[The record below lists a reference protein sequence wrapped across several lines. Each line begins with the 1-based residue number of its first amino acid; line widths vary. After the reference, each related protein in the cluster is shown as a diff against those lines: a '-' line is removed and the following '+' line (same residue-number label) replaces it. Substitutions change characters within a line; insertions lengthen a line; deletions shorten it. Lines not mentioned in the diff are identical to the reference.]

1 MRCMQVDIRVLGS
14 LFCPREQWEE
24 VSYEESF
31 DAISIEF
38 SLGELHADTESLAEE
53 PEFMLS
59 ERDDISISVIGVSED
74 LPNYYPGHGNT
85 WEEFIAGLKE
95 VDGEEN
101 LTLAINI
108 NKRRVNN
115 RLSIYD
121 DNELINYIVKKD
133 FQSVLEVIDDLIIDD
148 CPLIFEVQKDHYPSF
163 RTSKFAFVSKGGVVD
178 LDDHTDEDALENV
191 IGNSKMICTNNL
203 ITTKLTPEFFQIEG
217 SGDDRQPF
225 QKVFNRL
232 GQLLLIC
239 YIASYAKIEGNSL
252 EFKISGYKTI
262 QQKIVFDD
270 LLNANIDISTLP
282 LYYLIFH
289 WLYKGGN
296 IYDKA
301 SIVRNIV
308 TLNIDEQ
315 GLLLNETT
323 FDSII
328 SNYNILEKKNVEQY
342 IGLRNEVAKQLR
354 VYQKEM
360 YDIVNG
366 FENDF
371 KTLFFGYMA
380 FVFTIVVIRVLA
392 KNVGEGVLIPNT
404 IIVLLMLYCAASLVY
419 QCYARSVLDGR
430 IRLFDRQ
437 YNKTRAFYSSLL
449 SENEL
454 NDLFTDKR
462 NKDGSYKAF
471 LKEREIHFDILWL
484 CVNVLTI
491 IALVII
497 WCFNEGWL

>member
-1 MRCMQVDIRVLGS
+1 MQVDIRDLGS

-31 DAISIEF
+31 DDISIEF

-53 PEFMLS
+53 PDFMLS
-59 ERDDISISVIGVSED
+59 ARDEISISVTGSSED
-74 LPNYYPGHGNT
+74 VPNYYPGHGNS
-85 WEEFIAGLKE
+85 WKEFVAGLKE

-115 RLSIYD
+115 KLSIYD

-133 FQSVLEVIDDLIIDD
+133 FQSVLEVIDELLIDD

-163 RTSKFAFVSKGGVVD
+163 KTSKFAFVSKGETLY
-178 LDDHTDEDALENV
+178 LDNNTDEDALKNV

-203 ITTKLTPEFFQIEG
+203 ITTRLTPEFFYIEG
-217 SGDDRQPF
+217 GGDERQAF
-225 QKVFNRL
+225 QKVFNHL
-232 GQLLLIC
+232 GILLLIC
-239 YIASYAKIEGNSL
+239 YIASFAKIEGNSL
-252 EFKISGYKTI
+252 EFKINGYKTI
-262 QQKIVFDD
+262 QQKIIFED
-270 LLNANIDISTLP
+270 LLNANIDISTLS
-282 LYYLIFH
+282 LYYQIFH

-301 SIVRNIV
+301 LIVRNII

-315 GLLLNETT
+315 DLLLNEMT

-328 SNYNILEKKNVEQY
+328 SNYNIYEKKNVEQY

-354 VYQKEM
+354 TYQKEM

-371 KTLFFGYMA
+371 KTIFFGYLA
-380 FVFTIVVIRVLA
+380 FIFTTVIIRVLA

-404 IIVLLMLYCAASLVY
+404 IIVLLMLYCAASLAY

-437 YNKTRAFYSSLL
+437 YNKTRAFYSGLL
-449 SENEL
+449 SGSEL
-454 NDLFTDKR
+454 NELFTDKR

-471 LKEREIHFDILWL
+471 LKEREVHFDILWL
-484 CVNVLTI
+484 CVNVLTV

>member
-1 MRCMQVDIRVLGS
+1 
-14 LFCPREQWEE
+14 
-24 VSYEESF
+24 
-31 DAISIEF
+31 
-38 SLGELHADTESLAEE
+38 
-53 PEFMLS
+53 ML
-59 ERDDISISVIGVSED
+59 
-74 LPNYYPGHGNT
+74 
-85 WEEFIAGLKE
+85 
-95 VDGEEN
+95 
-101 LTLAINI
+101 NI
-108 NKRRVNN
+108 K
-115 RLSIYD
+115 
-121 DNELINYIVKKD
+121 
-133 FQSVLEVIDDLIIDD
+133 ID
-148 CPLIFEVQKDHYPSF
+148 
-163 RTSKFAFVSKGGVVD
+163 R
-178 LDDHTDEDALENV
+178 
-191 IGNSKMICTNNL
+191 
-203 ITTKLTPEFFQIEG
+203 
-217 SGDDRQPF
+217 
-225 QKVFNRL
+225 
-232 GQLLLIC
+232 
-239 YIASYAKIEGNSL
+239 
-252 EFKISGYKTI
+252 
-262 QQKIVFDD
+262 
-270 LLNANIDISTLP
+270 STLP
-282 LYYLIFH
+282 LYYQIFH

-301 SIVRNIV
+301 SIVRNII

-328 SNYNILEKKNVEQY
+328 SNYNIFEKKNVEQY

-371 KTLFFGYMA
+371 KTIFFGYMA
-380 FVFTIVVIRVLA
+380 FVFTTVIIRALA

-437 YNKTRAFYSSLL
+437 YNKTRAFYSELL

-454 NDLFTDKR
+454 NELFTDKR

-471 LKEREIHFDILWL
+471 LKEREVHFDMLWL

-497 WCFNEGWL
+497 WRFNEGWL

>member
-1 MRCMQVDIRVLGS
+1 MRSMQVDIRDLGS
-14 LFCPREQWEE
+14 LFCPREQWDE

-31 DAISIEF
+31 DDISIEF
-38 SLGELHADTESLAEE
+38 SLGELHADSESLAEE

-59 ERDDISISVIGVSED
+59 ERDEISISVTGASED
-74 LPNYYPGHGNT
+74 VPNYYPAHGNT

-108 NKRRVNN
+108 NKRRVDN

-133 FQSVLEVIDDLIIDD
+133 FQSVLDVIDDLITDD
-148 CPLIFEVQKDHYPSF
+148 CPLFFEVQKDHYQSF
-163 RTSKFAFVSKGGVVD
+163 RTSKFAFVSEGGVVD
-178 LDDHTDEDALENV
+178 FDNHTNEDALENV

-203 ITTKLTPEFFQIEG
+203 KITKLTPEFFQIEG
-217 SGDDRQPF
+217 GGDEKQAF

-252 EFKISGYKTI
+252 EFKIYGYKTI
-262 QQKIVFDD
+262 QQKIGYVD
-270 LLNANIDISTLP
+270 LLNTNIDISTLP
-282 LYYLIFH
+282 LYYQIFH

-328 SNYNILEKKNVEQY
+328 SN
-342 IGLRNEVAKQLR
+342 
-354 VYQKEM
+354 
-360 YDIVNG
+360 
-366 FENDF
+366 
-371 KTLFFGYMA
+371 
-380 FVFTIVVIRVLA
+380 
-392 KNVGEGVLIPNT
+392 
-404 IIVLLMLYCAASLVY
+404 
-419 QCYARSVLDGR
+419 
-430 IRLFDRQ
+430 
-437 YNKTRAFYSSLL
+437 
-449 SENEL
+449 
-454 NDLFTDKR
+454 
-462 NKDGSYKAF
+462 
-471 LKEREIHFDILWL
+471 
-484 CVNVLTI
+484 
-491 IALVII
+491 
-497 WCFNEGWL
+497 

>member
-1 MRCMQVDIRVLGS
+1 MQVDIRNIGS
-14 LFCPREQWEE
+14 LFCPEEQWEE
-24 VSYEESF
+24 VSFEESF
-31 DAISIEF
+31 DIISIEIT
-38 SLGELHADTESLAEE
+38 LGELQTDTESLAEE

-59 ERDDISISVIGVSED
+59 ERDEISISVTGASED
-74 LPNYYPGHGNT
+74 VPNYYPGHSST
-85 WEEFIAGLKE
+85 WEEFVTGLKE

-115 RLSIYD
+115 RLSIYND
-121 DNELINYIVKKD
+121 SELINYIIKKD
-133 FQSVLEVIDDLIIDD
+133 LQSVLEILDDLIIDD
-148 CPLIFEVQKDHYPSF
+148 QPLVFEVQKDHYPSF
-163 RTSKFAFVSKGGVVD
+163 RTCKFAVVSKEED
-178 LDDHTDEDALENV
+178 MDFDNHADEDILERV
-191 IGNSKMICTNNL
+191 IDNSRMICTNNL
-203 ITTKLTPEFFQIEG
+203 ITTKLTPEFFQIDG
-217 SGDDRQPF
+217 GKDDSQPF
-225 QKVFNRL
+225 QKVFNHL

-239 YIASYAKIEGNSL
+239 YIASYAKIEENSL
-252 EFKISGYKTI
+252 EFKINGYKTI
-262 QQKIVFDD
+262 QQKIDFDD
-270 LLNANIDISTLP
+270 LLNAHIDISTLS
-282 LYYLIFH
+282 LYYQIFH

-296 IYDKA
+296 IFDKV
-301 SIVRNIV
+301 SIVRNII
-308 TLNIDEQ
+308 TLNIEDQ
-315 GLLLNETT
+315 SLLLNETT

-328 SNYNILEKKNVEQY
+328 SNYNIFEKKNVEQY

-354 VYQKEM
+354 AYQKEM

-371 KTLFFGYMA
+371 KTLFFGYLA
-380 FVFTIVVIRVLA
+380 FVFTTVIVRVLA
-392 KNVGEGVLIPNT
+392 KNIEEDVLIPNT

-419 QCYARSVLDGR
+419 QYYARSVLDGR

-437 YNKTRAFYSSLL
+437 YNKTRAFYSELL
-449 SENEL
+449 SGNEL
-454 NDLFTDKR
+454 NELFTDKR

-484 CVNVLTI
+484 CVNILTI